1 LESTPLEPER
11 SDRRTV
17 TQLLQ
22 DWRGGDRDALE
33 RLAPLVYKE
42 LHRLAAS
49 HMRREH
55 PGHTLHATELIHEAY
70 LRMVDQTLPEFNS
83 RSHFYGVAAH
93 YMRQILVDH
102 ARARQAKKRG
112 GGAHAMTLDE
122 ASAYVEGRPEDL
134 LELDRAL
141 SKLAA
146 LDERKARIVELRY
159 FGGLTPPETADV
171 LGISISSVS
180 RDLRSAEAW
189 LRRELA
195 GGQ

>member
-1 LESTPLEPER
+1 M
-11 SDRRTV
+11 D
-17 TQLLQ
+17 
-22 DWRGGDRDALE
+22 

-42 LHRLAAS
+42 LHRLAAK
-49 HMRREH
+49 HVRREQ
-55 PGHTLHATELIHEAY
+55 PGHTLHATDLIHEAY

-112 GGAHAMTLDE
+112 GGARAVTLDE
-122 ASAYVEGRPEDL
+122 ASAYAQGRPEDL
-134 LELDRAL
+134 LALDRAL

-159 FGGLTPPETADV
+159 FGGLTPPETADL

-195 GGQ
+195 GRQ